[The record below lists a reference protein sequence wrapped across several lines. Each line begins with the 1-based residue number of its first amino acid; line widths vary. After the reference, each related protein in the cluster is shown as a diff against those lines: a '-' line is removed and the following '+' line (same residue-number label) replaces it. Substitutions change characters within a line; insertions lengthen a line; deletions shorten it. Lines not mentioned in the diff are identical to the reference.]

1 MITHL
6 APRRAH
12 RPLVLLATLL
22 VALAVPLS
30 VLGHAELDTS
40 VPAAGSTVDAP
51 FAGPIVMTFT
61 EGLQPA
67 SKADL
72 VGGSETLPSSTTV
85 DGKTM
90 TLTPASA
97 LIEGD
102 YEIRWTSV
110 ADDGHIERGTLAFT
124 VAPAATAAPSA
135 SAATSAGPSAS
146 AAVSP
151 SAAATVAPVPSAGG
165 SGSSSSGSDVI
176 LPIVAAVIILGGLAV
191 FLLRRRD
198 SGSAAS

>member
-12 RPLVLLATLL
+12 RLLVLLATLL

-61 EGLQPA
+61 EGLQAA

-72 VGGSETLPSSTTV
+72 VGGSGTLPSSTTV
-85 DGKTM
+85 DGKSM
-90 TLTPASA
+90 TLTPASP

-135 SAATSAGPSAS
+135 SAAAPSA
-146 AAVSP
+146 P
-151 SAAATVAPVPSAGG
+151 SAAASVGPVPSAGG
-165 SGSSSSGSDVI
+165 PGSSSSGSDVI
-176 LPIVAAVIILGGLAV
+176 LPIIAAVVILGGLAF

-198 SGSAAS
+198 TGSAAS